1 MDSDEKD
8 SIKNES
14 IEEEVEEVEPARKKK
29 KVSRE
34 DDHEYTVFIKNLS
47 FDTTNEDLKECFKK
61 FGKINYALIVRDNV
75 SGHSRGTGFVQFE
88 KKESVEICLN
98 QAGKIVLQ
106 DFTLDLMPALPKGKV
121 KQIEKEKEAKKVEPK
136 DSRNLYLLREGMIM
150 AGSTASEGVSATDMA
165 KRLRL
170 EQLKSSMLKN
180 LTRFISRDRLTIHN
194 LPDSYDDAKL
204 RKMVVAKTGSK
215 PIECRVMRENK
226 PTPTHPKGKSK
237 GFGFLSF
244 SRHEDALAVLRKLNN
259 NPEIFSANHRP
270 IVSFS
275 IEDMNVLKIKERRE
289 IRSKLNNPTYQEKL
303 KIKKLKR
310 KENRKNKSENK
321 PAIKGTRKAPKQ
333 VEENE
338 DAFSGFASKP
348 GSVPKHRGTFK
359 LKEQSKIHEKS
370 MKTQNKLRRRQKHEL
385 EVQQE
390 KQEKKFDRSVKKS
403 KISDKDSLVAKINKY
418 KDLLKGSND
427 ESTKKQKSKK
437 WYVD

>member
-14 IEEEVEEVEPARKKK
+14 IEEELEPVRKKK
-29 KVSRE
+29 KISRE

-47 FDTTNEDLKECFKK
+47 FDSTNEDLKECFKK
-61 FGKINYALIVRDNV
+61 FGNVNYALIVRDNV

-106 DFTLDLMPALPKGKV
+106 DFTLDLMPALPKTKV
-121 KQIEKEKEAKKVEPK
+121 KAIEKEKEAKKNEPK
-136 DSRNLYLLREGMIM
+136 DGRNLYLLREGMIM

-180 LTRFISRDRLTIHN
+180 LTRFISRERLTIHN
-194 LPDSYDDAKL
+194 LPDSYDDVKL
-204 RKMVVAKTGSK
+204 RKMVVSKTGSK
-215 PIECRVMRENK
+215 PIESRVMRENK

-259 NPEIFSANHRP
+259 NPDIFSANHRP

-303 KIKKLKR
+303 KTKKLKR
-310 KENRKNKSENK
+310 KENRKNKLDKKTVVSE
-321 PAIKGTRKAPKQ
+321 IRKKTPKQ
-333 VEENE
+333 VGENE
-338 DAFSGFASKP
+338 DAYSGFASKK
-348 GSVPKHRGTFK
+348 GNVPKLRGTFK
-359 LKEQSKIHEKS
+359 LREQSKIHEKS
-370 MKTQNKLRRRQKHEL
+370 MKTQNKLARRQKHEL

-390 KQEKKFDRSVKKS
+390 RQETKFDRVNKK
-403 KISDKDSLVAKINKY
+403 KRISDKDSLVAKINKY
-418 KDLLKGSND
+418 KDLLKGNND
-427 ESTKKQKSKK
+427 ESSKKQKSKK
-437 WYVD
+437 WYVE